1 MGYWMEDYKNDTA
14 LYSIEHNPSNLSK
27 WWVIWLETPPN
38 NNKGWKVKKYR
49 NLTVSHSLEIKVLI
63 FHNLSCE
70 GIHRHRDIFLSNWP
84 FRI

>member
-38 NNKGWKVKKYR
+38 NNKGWKV
-49 NLTVSHSLEIKVLI
+49 
-63 FHNLSCE
+63 
-70 GIHRHRDIFLSNWP
+70 
-84 FRI
+84 